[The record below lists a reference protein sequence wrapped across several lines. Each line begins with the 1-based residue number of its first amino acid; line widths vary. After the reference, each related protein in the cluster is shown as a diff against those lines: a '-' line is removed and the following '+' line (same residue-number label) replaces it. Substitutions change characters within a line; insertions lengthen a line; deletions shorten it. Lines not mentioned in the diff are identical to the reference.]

1 MPLNIFGPTYDLL
14 GKVLDLRSQRHIL
27 VSSNIAN
34 ADTPR
39 YKAVHIKFEDEL
51 KRALPSND
59 NLRLKTTH
67 KKHVPHY
74 TNFNHINPKAVE
86 EATQNQR
93 ADGNTVDLDKEIVRM
108 SRNQLMYN
116 AISQIL
122 GKKFK
127 GLLSAIK
134 EAK

>member
-74 TNFNHINPKAVE
+74 RFEVNVASFLYIIYKVYVF
-86 EATQNQR
+86 
-93 ADGNTVDLDKEIVRM
+93 G
-108 SRNQLMYN
+108 
-116 AISQIL
+116 
-122 GKKFK
+122 G
-127 GLLSAIK
+127 
-134 EAK
+134 